1 MRLRRVQ
8 IERFRGIKRMEW
20 DVGGDFLCLIGPG
33 DSTKTTILD
42 AIEMGLSPRW
52 NMTFDDADFYEAK
65 TENPL
70 SITVT
75 VGDLPDELKS
85 DAKYGLLARGRSP
98 TGDLHDEP
106 QDGDE
111 LVLSIR
117 LQVGASLEPSW
128 TVINDRQPEG
138 RAIRADDREKLGC
151 TRLGDFLDR
160 HFAWGRGS
168 ILSRLTG
175 EGEGLSGM
183 LAEAGRAARA
193 KLANISPDDLPA
205 LHTAAENVKKAG
217 ATLGVA
223 PRTEYRPHLDVRAV
237 SVGEG
242 GLSLHDGDVPVRRA
256 GLGSRRL
263 LAIAMQREVA
273 KVRGLTLID
282 EIEHAMEPHRIR
294 RLLQVLRQ
302 ATESKSGRHVLMT
315 THAPVVLEELE
326 AGQLRVVRSKDGVTK
341 VIAVPGTLQPTV
353 RKASEAFLARKV
365 LVCEGR
371 TELGFCRGLDLQWGK
386 TGPSF
391 GLAGVGLADGG
402 GTQAPKVGQAFA
414 QLGYSVALLGDSDK
428 PLQPDESVL
437 TSAGVHVLLWDDG
450 ISLEQRIALDLP
462 WTGVAAVV
470 ELAMNN
476 WGDQSVR
483 DAIWTRISR
492 NGDRLNG
499 SPADWPQQIP
509 EQPLRNAIGLA
520 AKEAS
525 NGRGWFKRVDL
536 AEELAVIVLQHRD
549 AIRDTDLG
557 RKIATLQ
564 EWAHGDR

>member
-8 IERFRGIKRMEW
+8 IERFRGIKQLEW

-42 AIEMGLSPRW
+42 AIERALSPWW
-52 NMTFDDADFYEAK
+52 NVTFDDADFYEAK
-65 TENPL
+65 TEDPL

-75 VGDLPDELKS
+75 VGGLPDELKS
-85 DAKYGLLARGRSP
+85 DAKYGLLARGWSP
-98 TGDLHDEP
+98 TGELHDEP

-138 RAIRADDREKLGC
+138 RAIGAPDRERLGC

-193 KLANISPDDLPA
+193 KLDNIGADDLPA
-205 LHTAAENVKKAG
+205 LRAAAENVKKAG
-217 ATLGVA
+217 AALGVA

-237 SVGEG
+237 AVGEG

-263 LAIAMQREVA
+263 LAVAMQREVA

-282 EIEHAMEPHRIR
+282 EIEHALEPHRIR

-302 ATESKSGRHVLMT
+302 ATESESCRHVLMT
-315 THAPVVLEELE
+315 THAPVVLEALE

-341 VIAVPGTLQPTV
+341 VIAVPGALQPIV
-353 RKASEAFLARKV
+353 RKASEALLARKV

-371 TELGFCRGLDLQWGK
+371 TELGFCRRLDQQWAQ

-391 GLAGVGLADGG
+391 GLAGVALADGG
-402 GTQAPKVGQAFA
+402 GTGAPKVAQAFA
-414 QLGYSVALLGDSDK
+414 QLGYSVAHLGDSDK
-428 PLQPDESVL
+428 PLQPDEAVL

-450 ISLEQRIALDLP
+450 VSLEQRIALDLP

-483 DAIWTRISR
+483 DAIRTRIGR
-492 NGDRLNG
+492 KGDRLNG

-509 EQPLRNAIGLA
+509 EQDLRNAIGLA
-520 AKEAS
+520 AKAAS

-536 AEELAVIVLQHRD
+536 AEEVAGIVLQHRD

-557 RKIATLQ
+557 RKIAALQ